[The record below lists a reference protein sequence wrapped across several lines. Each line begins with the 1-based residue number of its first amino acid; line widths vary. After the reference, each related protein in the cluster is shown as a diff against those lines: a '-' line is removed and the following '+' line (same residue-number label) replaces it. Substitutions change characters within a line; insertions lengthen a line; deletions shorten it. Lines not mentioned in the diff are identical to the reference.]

1 MKVTIGQPYSFHQLG
16 KRDNQEDARF
26 PDEDKPQNPAPFF
39 VVCDGVGG
47 CEKGEVASN
56 AVCKAFAKALAK
68 TDWNGDFANDD
79 FKVAL
84 NEAYDSLNDMANKD
98 NADMATTLTF
108 VCFHA
113 GGCLVAHIG
122 DSRIYHIRPNAGI
135 LYRSEDHSLVN
146 ALVHSGNLTPEEAER
161 HPQSNVITRYIGITK
176 DGQERSNATV
186 MRITDIQA
194 GDYFFLCSDGVLES
208 VSDKTLLDILSMPM
222 TDEEKMGNIARL
234 CQDSHDNNTAYLIPI
249 ASVENDDEGEA
260 EAVLAQS
267 EGSDTSVFSKR
278 QEQAR
283 DVAPSVEQTTQEK
296 VVGFFKKLFG
306 RQQ

>member
-26 PDEDKPQNPAPFF
+26 PDEDRPINPSPFYI
-39 VVCDGVGG
+39 VCDGVGG

-56 AVCKAFAKALAK
+56 TVCKAFANALSN
-68 TDWNGDFANDD
+68 TDWNENFTNDD
-79 FKVAL
+79 FKFAL
-84 NEAYDSLNDMANKD
+84 NKSYDSLNDMASKD
-98 NADMATTLTF
+98 NTDMATTLTF

-146 ALVHSGNLTPEEAER
+146 ALVHSGNLTPEQAVN
-161 HPQSNVITRYIGITK
+161 HPQSNVITRYIGVTK

-186 MRITDIQA
+186 MRITDIQD

-208 VSDKTLLDILSMPM
+208 VVDSTLLDILAMPM
-222 TDEEKMGNIARL
+222 TDEEKIDNIARL
-234 CQDSHDNNTAYLIPI
+234 CQDSHDNNTAYLIPV
-249 ASVENDDEGEA
+249 ASVEKDDEDEA
-260 EAVLAQS
+260 EVVSEQS
-267 EGSDTSVFSKR
+267 EGGATNVFSKR

-283 DVAPSVEQTTQEK
+283 DVVPSAEQTTQEK

-306 RQQ
+306 KQQ